1 MRWNGWTRAGFAI
14 LAPVLVGGLLVAG
27 EWAQT
32 PASAQS
38 EAKPAVSEAAR
49 PAAAAVADHSRT
61 AHVRDLQRALTTA
74 GYDPG
79 PVDGI
84 FGPRTKAAL
93 SRYIAVPAPQVPG
106 PADKTIAQF
115 RTGEQQTQ
123 GQ

>member
-1 MRWNGWTRAGFAI
+1 MGWNRWARAGLAV
-14 LAPVLVGGLLVAG
+14 LAPVLVGGMLIAG
-27 EWAQT
+27 EWAQS

-38 EAKPAVSEAAR
+38 GAKAATPEAAM
-49 PAAAAVADHSRT
+49 PKAEAASKQTRT
-61 AHVRDLQRALTTA
+61 QHVRELQRALITA

-93 SRYIAVPAPQVPG
+93 QQYVAVPPPQVPST
-106 PADKTIAQF
+106 ADKAIAQF
-115 RTGEQQTQ
+115 RRAEQPQ